1 MNEHKPNRWKSF
13 WEEVLLLTLEVMAIF
28 LSINA
33 GVWESDLSQREGVYL
48 EYEIDQEE
56 KDKTKEKIIYLTFD
70 DGPGEY
76 TEQLLDILDHYDVKV
91 TFFVTNQEPEY
102 QDLIGEAYRR
112 GHTIG
117 LHSYSH
123 DYGIYRC
130 QEAYYEDLQL
140 IYNLCKEQT
149 GDPSRII
156 RFPGGS
162 SNGVSQQYCY
172 GIMTALSKSV
182 EEYGFVY
189 CDWNVSSGDMENA
202 VTTDAV
208 ARNVIAGIREK
219 DVAVVLQ
226 HDTLDY
232 SVEAVSQIICW
243 GQANGY
249 TFLPLT
255 ENSPM
260 VHHTVKN

>member
-56 KDKTKEKIIYLTFD
+56 KTQEKIIYLTFD

-76 TEQLLDILDHYDVKV
+76 TEQLFDILDHYDVKV

-130 QEAYYEDLQL
+130 QDAY
-140 IYNLCKEQT
+140 
-149 GDPSRII
+149 
-156 RFPGGS
+156 
-162 SNGVSQQYCY
+162 
-172 GIMTALSKSV
+172 
-182 EEYGFVY
+182 
-189 CDWNVSSGDMENA
+189 
-202 VTTDAV
+202 
-208 ARNVIAGIREK
+208 
-219 DVAVVLQ
+219 
-226 HDTLDY
+226 
-232 SVEAVSQIICW
+232 
-243 GQANGY
+243 
-249 TFLPLT
+249 
-255 ENSPM
+255 
-260 VHHTVKN
+260 